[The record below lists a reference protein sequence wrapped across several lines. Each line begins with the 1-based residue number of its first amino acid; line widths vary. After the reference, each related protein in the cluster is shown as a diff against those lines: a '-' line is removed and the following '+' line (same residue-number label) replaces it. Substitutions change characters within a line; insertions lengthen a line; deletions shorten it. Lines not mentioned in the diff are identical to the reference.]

1 VLAIAGWEITPQVVF
16 TGAVTGL
23 GYAVIAAGIVLIYR
37 SSGIINFAQAEFGT
51 FGAFVFVLLT
61 NNYGVSYWPAA
72 LIGVGAGIAF
82 GVVVELVVVR
92 RLFEAPRVVLLIA
105 TLGVAQIV
113 VALIISLPRPEF
125 GPIPVAFTGDWTEFT
140 VFGEVTVRSRELS
153 LLVLVVPVLVALGW
167 FLTRTRFG
175 LRIRS
180 VADSPDTARLVG
192 VSPKRVS
199 TTVWGIAGGFAALTA
214 IVLAPI
220 TAQTS
225 QGLTAASSPGLLLRA
240 LVIALFARM
249 ASIPLVVVGGIA
261 LGTAE
266 ALVFINETQ
275 NVGIFDLV
283 LLVAVLVLV
292 LVRARRA
299 RKDDGGFTIGVK
311 RAPVPEHLRRIWW
324 VRNLPRLALG
334 VLLVFGLLV
343 PVFVSRPSS
352 LLVWTTMLL
361 LAAIAVSIS
370 ILTGWA
376 GQLSL
381 GQFAFAGVGGLATIA
396 LHRGNDIGI
405 GAPIIGHITTISI
418 ELPWGLALLGGTAV
432 GVLVSVAIGLP
443 ALRVRGLFLAVT
455 TLAFAVT
462 CSTWLFRQDAWNGG
476 STEIGRQPRPDLGPL
491 DTTTPRGYY
500 LLCLAFLALV
510 VLLVSHLR
518 TTGVGRSM
526 IAVRDNE
533 PMTAAVTVA
542 PTRAKLTAFAVAG
555 GIAAM
560 AGGLFVYL
568 LPGFTAAGLESTFR
582 AQESLSVVAM
592 AIIGGLGSVAGGLLG
607 ALWVVGLPAAFG
619 GGDRV
624 RLLTSSIGLLV
635 LLMYFPGGL
644 VQLCYRARDALLQAA
659 ERRYPRAAPLDTR
672 PAVAREV
679 PTRHRHPAPADGTPW
694 LATRAVSVHFGGVEA
709 VTDASITV
717 RAGEI
722 VGLIGTNGAGKSTL
736 MNAIGGFVRSTG
748 TVHVLGSDVSSRSP
762 ARRHGLGL
770 GRGFQ
775 AATLFPAL
783 TVRETVLVALEARE
797 RSLLVPSLLA
807 LPPSPG
813 SERQKSSE
821 ATEIIDFFG
830 LGRYRDTFVSDLSTG
845 TRRIVELACLVA
857 VDAKV
862 LLLDEPT
869 GGVAQRE
876 TEAFAPLIT
885 HVRRE
890 LDAAVLLIEHD
901 MPLVMSI
908 SDRVYCLEAG
918 RVIAE
923 GAPDRIRHDPTV
935 IASYLG
941 TDERAVL
948 RSGAVPA
955 PSGPTPSGERA

>member
-1 VLAIAGWEITPQVVF
+1 MLGVVGWDLTPQVVF

-23 GYAVIAAGIVLIYR
+23 GYAVIAAGIVLIFR

-61 NNYGVSYWPAA
+61 NNYGVGYWPAA
-72 LIGVGAGIAF
+72 LVGIGAGVAF

-92 RLFEAPRVVLLIA
+92 RLFDAPRVVLLIA
-105 TLGVAQIV
+105 TLGVAQLV
-113 VALIISLPRPEF
+113 VVLILSLPRPAF
-125 GPIPVAFTGDWTEFT
+125 GPIPVAFTGDWTTFT
-140 VFGEVTVRSRELS
+140 VLDEVTVRGRELS
-153 LLVLVVPVLVALGW
+153 LLLLVVPVLAGLAW

-180 VADSPDTARLVG
+180 VADNPDTARLVG

-214 IVLAPI
+214 IVIAPI
-220 TAQTS
+220 TAQTA
-225 QGLTAASSPGLLLRA
+225 QGLTATSSPGLLLRA

-249 ASIPLVVVGGIA
+249 ASIPLVVLGGVL
-261 LGTAE
+261 LGVAE
-266 ALVFINETQ
+266 ALVFLNNPQ
-275 NVGIFDLV
+275 SVGIFDLV
-283 LLVAVLVLV
+283 LLVTVLVLV
-292 LVRARRA
+292 LLRARRA
-299 RKDDGGFTIGVK
+299 RRDDVGFSIGVQ

-324 VRNLPRLALG
+324 IGNLPRLAIGLLLG
-334 VLLVFGLLV
+334 LGLLV
-343 PVFVSRPSS
+343 PLLVTRSSS

-370 ILTGWA
+370 VLTGWA

-396 LHRGNDIGI
+396 LHRGHDIGI
-405 GAPIIGHITTISI
+405 GAPIVGHLTTISV
-418 ELPWGLALLGGTAV
+418 ELPWFLALLGGTAV
-432 GVLVSVAIGLP
+432 GVVVAVAIGLP

-455 TLAFAVT
+455 TLAFAVM

-476 STEIGRQPRPDLGPL
+476 STEVGRQPRPILGPI
-491 DTTTPRGYY
+491 DATTPRGYY
-500 LLCLAFLALV
+500 LLSLGFLVLA

-518 TTGVGRSM
+518 RTGIGRAM

-533 PMTAAVTVA
+533 PMTAAVTVS

-568 LPGFTAAGLESTFR
+568 LPGFTAAGLEGTFR

-624 RLLTSSIGLLV
+624 RLLTSGIGLLV

-644 VQLCYRARDALLQAA
+644 VQLCYSARDAFLRAV
-659 ERRYPRAAPLDTR
+659 ERRLARTARPDAR
-672 PAVAREV
+672 PAVTRAV
-679 PTRHRHPAPADGTPW
+679 PTRGTHEAPPEGVPW
-694 LATRAVSVHFGGVEA
+694 LTTRGVTVHFGGVAA
-709 VTDASITV
+709 VDDVSICV
-717 RAGEI
+717 HAREI

-736 MNAIGGFVRSTG
+736 MNAIGGFVPSTG
-748 TVHVLGSDVSSRSP
+748 TVDVLGTDVSSRSP

-783 TVRETVLVALEARE
+783 TVSETVLVALEARE
-797 RSLLVPSLLA
+797 HSLLVPSLLA

-813 SERQKSSE
+813 SERRKSTE
-821 ATEIIDFFG
+821 AAEIVDFFG
-830 LGRYRDTFVSDLSTG
+830 LGRYGDTFVSDLSTG

-857 VDAKV
+857 VDARV

-876 TEAFAPLIT
+876 TEAFAPLIA

-890 LDAAVLLIEHD
+890 LDAAILLVEHD

-908 SDRVYCLEAG
+908 SDRVFCLEAG
-918 RVIAE
+918 QVIAE
-923 GAPDRIRHDPTV
+923 GTPERVRHDPTV

-941 TDERAVL
+941 TDERAIL
-948 RSGAVPA
+948 RSGAVP
-955 PSGPTPSGERA
+955 STTPEPA